1 MEGKRD
7 IPLNDKIALAAIAV
21 LGRDVAE
28 TAYRMAHTINT
39 TNKASVGVMVSRWL
53 NTPANKEFMAS
64 VRRGTAT
71 VHIEG
76 AAADLTSREGI
87 IEQLITATK
96 QTTGRDAING
106 LTTLAKIQGL
116 DRPQERAND
125 MNRTFVLRWL
135 SHCRSCE
142 LMKLF
147 LDVQK
152 ETEIK

>member
-7 IPLNDKIALAAIAV
+7 IPIQDKIALAAIAV

-28 TAYRMAHTINT
+28 TAYRMAHTVTT
-39 TNKASVGVMVSRWL
+39 TNKASVGVMLSRWL

-71 VHIEG
+71 VHVDG

-116 DRPQERAND
+116 DKPEERTND
-125 MNRTFVLRWL
+125 THRTYVLRWL

-147 LDVQK
+147 LEVQN
-152 ETEIK
+152 ETKI

>member
-7 IPLNDKIALAAIAV
+7 ISLNDKIALAAIAV

-28 TAYRMAHTINT
+28 TAYRMAHTVTT
-39 TNKASVGVMVSRWL
+39 TNKASVGVMLSRWL

-64 VRRGTAT
+64 VSRGTAT
-71 VHIEG
+71 VHVDG

-87 IEQLITATK
+87 IEQLITATR

-116 DRPQERAND
+116 DRPQERTND
-125 MNRTFVLRWL
+125 THRTYVLRWL
-135 SHCRSCE
+135 SLCRSCE

-147 LDVQK
+147 LEVQN
-152 ETEIK
+152 ETKI

>member
-7 IPLNDKIALAAIAV
+7 IPIQDKIALAAIAV

-28 TAYRMAHTINT
+28 TAYRMAHTVTT
-39 TNKASVGVMVSRWL
+39 TNKASVGVMLSRWL

-71 VHIEG
+71 VHVDG

-116 DRPQERAND
+116 DKPDERTND
-125 MNRTFVLRWL
+125 VQRTFVLRWH
-135 SHCRSCE
+135 SQCRTCE
-142 LMKLF
+142 LMKLY
-147 LDVQK
+147 LEVQK
-152 ETEIK
+152 DNV

>member
-7 IPLNDKIALAAIAV
+7 IPIQDKIALAAIAV

-28 TAYRMAHTINT
+28 TAYRMAHTVTT
-39 TNKASVGVMVSRWL
+39 TNKASVGVMLSRWL

-71 VHIEG
+71 VHVDG

-116 DRPQERAND
+116 DKPEERTND
-125 MNRTFVLRWL
+125 THRTYVLRWL
-135 SHCRSCE
+135 SRCQSCE

-147 LDVQK
+147 LEVQN
-152 ETEIK
+152 ETKK

>member
-7 IPLNDKIALAAIAV
+7 IPIQDKIALAAIAV

-28 TAYRMAHTINT
+28 TAYRMAHTVTT
-39 TNKASVGVMVSRWL
+39 TNKASVGVMLSRWL

-71 VHIEG
+71 VHVDG

-116 DRPQERAND
+116 DKPDERTND
-125 MNRTFVLRWL
+125 THRTYVLRWL

-147 LDVQK
+147 LEVQN
-152 ETEIK
+152 ETKI